1 MTREEAK
8 RYIIQHCNPDYP
20 NGSTEWETAMN
31 MAIEAL
37 QQPEQPKNG
46 GDIWDRLSEVYNMDS
61 VPDEAKSIIGDVM
74 IEVTEQPE
82 QPITCK
88 DCKHHYVDGENV
100 RFNVCELNHNKVQ
113 NDDWFCADAERKD
126 DETE

>member
-37 QQPEQPKNG
+37 QQPE
-46 GDIWDRLSEVYNMDS
+46 IVR
-61 VPDEAKSIIGDVM
+61 
-74 IEVTEQPE
+74 
-82 QPITCK
+82 CK
-88 DCKHHYVDGENV
+88 DCRFYTYHDNRAEPLWCCDYWVFEEPIPDG
-100 RFNVCELNHNKVQ
+100 
-113 NDDWFCADAERKD
+113 FCNFAERKEG
-126 DETE
+126 DEE

>member
-37 QQPEQPKNG
+37 QQPK
-46 GDIWDRLSEVYNMDS
+46 IVR
-61 VPDEAKSIIGDVM
+61 
-74 IEVTEQPE
+74 
-82 QPITCK
+82 CR
-88 DCKHHYVDGENV
+88 DCKYYIPYDWIFDGWTRSSNINDYSQDEIGCAVN
-100 RFNVCELNHNKVQ
+100 EHNYPPEG
-113 NDDWFCADAERKD
+113 FCSFAERKEGEAND
-126 DETE
+126 